1 MLINVISKQTYLRLD
16 EYEESCVY
24 HVIFQKSV
32 VWDVHSIIFLY
43 DLDWMH
49 NLNKLGVSS
58 VKLKSLMVV
67 KEWLPT

>member
-1 MLINVISKQTYLRLD
+1 MKKLGISCNFSKVD
-16 EYEESCVY
+16 VY
-24 HVIFQKSV
+24 G
-32 VWDVHSIIFLY
+32 IIFLY